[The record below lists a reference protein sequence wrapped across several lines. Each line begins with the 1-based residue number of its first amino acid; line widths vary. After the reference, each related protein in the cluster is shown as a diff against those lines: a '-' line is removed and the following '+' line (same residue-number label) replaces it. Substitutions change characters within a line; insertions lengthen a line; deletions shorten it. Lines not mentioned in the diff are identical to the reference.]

1 MPGAA
6 YAASGF
12 LAEVMSKEKRL
23 FQYINDSNKTYTL
36 FFVSQDKCS
45 VDKKGELGYA
55 SIWGN

>member
-55 SIWGN
+55 AI